1 MLRNVVKGVAIFA
14 VLSVIPGFTNSYHQY
29 LINLI
34 FVNFL
39 VSLGLAVLLG
49 YCGQFAFASAGFM
62 GIGAYVVGLC
72 MVHLRFSYWLALLI
86 AASMSLLFAWL
97 VGFVGLR
104 LSRYYLAITTI
115 AFTLLM
121 RFFYVNG
128 GNLTLGP
135 SGFNIPA
142 PKLFGLT
149 FNNDH
154 RIYYLL
160 LVTVFLL
167 TVLTIN
173 ILKSKVGR
181 AFIAIRDAED
191 AAAAVSI
198 NVNRYKMLAFAIS
211 GLLGGVAG
219 GLFGVVIGRI
229 TPNEFGMTQI
239 LFHFL
244 IVVLGGLGNILGLVL
259 STVIVTLLPELA
271 RAVRDL
277 QEVIYGAVIIIIILF
292 APGGLY
298 SLVQRLSPVELREK
312 LHGNIPCRDK

>member
-1 MLRNVVKGVAIFA
+1 MV
-14 VLSVIPGFTNSYHQY
+14 TNSYHQY
-29 LINLI
+29 VINLI

-39 VSLGLAVLLG
+39 VSLGLSVLLG

-62 GIGAYVVGLC
+62 GIGAYTVGLC
-72 MVHLRFSYWLALLI
+72 MVHLGLSYWASLLI
-86 AASMSLLFAWL
+86 AALVSLVFAWM

-104 LSRYYLAITTI
+104 LTRYYLAITTI
-115 AFTLLM
+115 SFTLMM

-128 GNLTLGP
+128 GGVTFGP
-135 SGFNIPA
+135 SGFNIP
-142 PKLFGLT
+142 PPRIFNFV

-154 RIYYLL
+154 RVYYLL
-160 LVTVFLL
+160 LATVFLL

-198 NVNRYKMLAFAIS
+198 DVNRYKRLAFAIS
-211 GLLGGVAG
+211 GLLGGIAG
-219 GLFGVVIGRI
+219 GLFAVVIGRI
-229 TPNEFGMTQI
+229 TPYEFGMTQI

-259 STVIVTLLPELA
+259 STVIVTVLPEVA
-271 RAVRDL
+271 RVVKDL

-298 SLVQRLSPVELREK
+298 GLVQRFSPVDLREK
-312 LHGNIPCRDK
+312 LHGYFPHDTK

>member
-1 MLRNVVKGVAIFA
+1 
-14 VLSVIPGFTNSYHQY
+14 
-29 LINLI
+29 
-34 FVNFL
+34 
-39 VSLGLAVLLG
+39 VLLG

-62 GIGAYVVGLC
+62 GIGAYTVGLC
-72 MVHLRFSYWLALLI
+72 MVHLGFSYWLSLFAAALT
-86 AASMSLLFAWL
+86 SLLFAWM

-128 GNLTLGP
+128 GSITLGP
-135 SGFNIPA
+135 SGFNVPT
-142 PKLFGLT
+142 PKLLGFT
-149 FNNDH
+149 INNDH
-154 RIYYLL
+154 RLYYLL
-160 LVTVFLL
+160 LTTVFLL
-167 TVLTIN
+167 SVLTIN
-173 ILKSKVGR
+173 VLKSKVGR
-181 AFIAIRDAED
+181 AFIAIRDAEE

-219 GLFGVVIGRI
+219 GLFAVVIGRI

-259 STVIVTLLPELA
+259 STVIVTVLPEIA
-271 RAVRDL
+271 RAVQEL

-292 APGGLY
+292 APDGLY
-298 SLVQRLSPVELREK
+298 GLVRRLSPIDLREK
-312 LHGNIPCRDK
+312 LHGNIPSRDQ